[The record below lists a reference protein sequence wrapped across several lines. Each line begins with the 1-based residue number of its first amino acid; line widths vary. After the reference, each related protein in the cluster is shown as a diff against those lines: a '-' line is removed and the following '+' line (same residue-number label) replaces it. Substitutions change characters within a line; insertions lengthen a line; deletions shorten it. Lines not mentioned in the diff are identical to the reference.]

1 MLRQRVRSFAAALC
15 LLALIV
21 LPAAG
26 ADVMDLYSGSSRAG
40 QVASEKRDSGIMVS
54 ARDMAGVLGLETS
67 EKGDTL
73 IVTAGRSKLQLVAG
87 AAAAW
92 LDAELVPL
100 AASTVQEGKE
110 WLVESRSAL
119 KVFEGLL
126 LRSGKPGNLRW
137 EGTPHAGTPSSSP
150 SSPSPQ
156 PPEARV
162 SAPQPSLPAGP
173 VISAVRW
180 GSDDDKIR
188 AVLDYEGPNAPEI
201 QQGAGSVKVAFLL
214 GKSGVPDLNSPHG
227 EVKVSSVNFGDRVVI
242 EFSSSLPLK
251 EIIPLEGP
259 PRIVIDFSRTGTPV
273 SVKNPKPSKT
283 PPALQTVPPAVQVRD
298 PNRKKGPKVVVIDPG
313 HGGKDPG
320 AVANGIRE
328 KDVNLSI
335 SRLLAQKLKK
345 AGYDAR
351 LTRDK
356 DIYLTLQQRTDLAN
370 KWNADVFVSIHA
382 NALPPGKHATGMEIY
397 LMALP
402 TDKDAMQL
410 ALIENREIAEG
421 SNGESAKAAD
431 KKTRLLL
438 SILGDMQQ
446 NAKINESTGFAEYL
460 FKEGSQGGL
469 KMRRVAQAPFFVLRG
484 AAMPAVLIETGFLTE
499 KSEARMLN
507 DTKYQQKMA
516 SSLAGGIADYLT
528 RN

>member
-1 MLRQRVRSFAAALC
+1 MRQRVLNLAAVFVAALV
-15 LLALIV
+15 LSV

-26 ADVMDLYSGSSRAG
+26 ADVMDLYSGSSRTG
-40 QVASEKRDSGIMVS
+40 QVAAEKRGSNIMVS
-54 ARDMAGVLGLETS
+54 ARDMAGVLGLGTS

-92 LDAELVPL
+92 LDVELVPL
-100 AASTVQEGKE
+100 AASTVQDGKE

-119 KVFEGLL
+119 KLFNGLL
-126 LRSGKPGNLRW
+126 VRSGKQGDLRW
-137 EGTPHAGTPSSSP
+137 EGSPRTGTPS
-150 SSPSPQ
+150 
-156 PPEARV
+156 A
-162 SAPQPSLPAGP
+162 SAPKPQAPAGQIPAPRPFPAGGP
-173 VISAVRW
+173 VLSALRW

-201 QQGAGSVKVAFLL
+201 QQGGGSVKVAFSL
-214 GKSGVPDLNSPHG
+214 GKSGAPDLSSPHG
-227 EVKVSSVNFGDRVVI
+227 EVKVSSVNFGDRVVL

-251 EIIPLEGP
+251 EVIPLEGP
-259 PRIVIDFSRTGTPV
+259 PRIVIDFARTGTSV
-273 SVKNPKPSKT
+273 SVKAPQPSSSPAATKPAA
-283 PPALQTVPPAVQVRD
+283 PPAQVRD
-298 PNRKKGPKVVVIDPG
+298 PNRKSGPKIVVIDPG

-335 SRLLAQKLKK
+335 SILLAQKLKK
-345 AGYDAR
+345 DGFDVR

-356 DIYLTLQQRTDLAN
+356 DVYLTLQQRTDLAN

-382 NALPPGKHATGMEIY
+382 NALPPGRHATGMEIY

-421 SNGESAKAAD
+421 GNGESAQAAD
-431 KKTRLLL
+431 KKTRMLL
-438 SILGDMQQ
+438 SILGNMQQ

-460 FKEGSQGGL
+460 FKEGSSGGI

-499 KSEARMLN
+499 KAEARMLG
-507 DTKYQQKMA
+507 DKKYQDKMA
-516 SSLAGGIADYLT
+516 ASLAKGIARYLT
-528 RN
+528 NN

>member
-1 MLRQRVRSFAAALC
+1 MRQRVLNLAAVFVAALV
-15 LLALIV
+15 LSV

-26 ADVMDLYSGSSRAG
+26 ADVMDLYSGSSRTG
-40 QVASEKRDSGIMVS
+40 QVAAEKRGSNIMVS
-54 ARDMAGVLGLETS
+54 ARDMAGVLGLGTS

-100 AASTVQEGKE
+100 AASTVQDGNE

-119 KVFEGLL
+119 KLFNGLL
-126 LRSGKPGNLRW
+126 VRSGKQGDLRW
-137 EGTPHAGTPSSSP
+137 EGSPRTGTPS
-150 SSPSPQ
+150 
-156 PPEARV
+156 A
-162 SAPQPSLPAGP
+162 SAPKPQAPAGQIPAPRPFPAGGP
-173 VISAVRW
+173 VLSALRW

-201 QQGAGSVKVAFLL
+201 QQGGGSVKVTFSL
-214 GKSGVPDLNSPHG
+214 GKSGAPDLSSPHG
-227 EVKVSSVNFGDRVVI
+227 EVKVSSVNFGDRVVL

-259 PRIVIDFSRTGTPV
+259 PRIVIDFARTGTSV
-273 SVKNPKPSKT
+273 SVKAPQPSSLPAATKPAA
-283 PPALQTVPPAVQVRD
+283 PPAQVRD
-298 PNRKKGPKVVVIDPG
+298 PNLKSGPKIVVIDPG

-335 SRLLAQKLKK
+335 SILLAQKLKK
-345 AGYDAR
+345 DGFDVR

-356 DIYLTLQQRTDLAN
+356 DVYLTLQQRTDLAN
-370 KWNADVFVSIHA
+370 KWNADAFVSIHA
-382 NALPPGKHATGMEIY
+382 NALPPGRHATGMEIY

-421 SNGESAKAAD
+421 SNGESAQAAD
-431 KKTRLLL
+431 KKTRMLL
-438 SILGDMQQ
+438 SILGNMQQ

-460 FKEGSQGGL
+460 FKEGSSGGI

-499 KSEARMLN
+499 KAEARMLG
-507 DTKYQQKMA
+507 DKKYQDKMA
-516 SSLAGGIADYLT
+516 ASLAKGIAQYLA
-528 RN
+528 NN

>member
-1 MLRQRVRSFAAALC
+1 
-15 LLALIV
+15 
-21 LPAAG
+21 
-26 ADVMDLYSGSSRAG
+26 
-40 QVASEKRDSGIMVS
+40 MVS

-73 IVTAGRSKLQLVAG
+73 IVTADRSKLQLVAG

-100 AASTVQEGKE
+100 AASTVQDGKE

-119 KVFEGLL
+119 KLFNGLL
-126 LRSGKPGNLRW
+126 ARSGKQGNLRW
-137 EGTPHAGTPSSSP
+137 EGSPRAGIPSP
-150 SSPSPQ
+150 STPKPQAPAVQIPASQPSPAGS
-156 PPEARV
+156 PV
-162 SAPQPSLPAGP
+162 LSAL
-173 VISAVRW
+173 RW

-201 QQGAGSVKVAFLL
+201 QQSGGSVKVSFSL
-214 GKSGVPDLNSPHG
+214 GKSGVPDLTSPHG
-227 EVKVSSVNFGDRVVI
+227 EVRVSSVNFGDRVVL
-242 EFSSSLPLK
+242 EFSSALPVK

-259 PRIVIDFSRTGTPV
+259 PRIVIDFARTGAAA
-273 SVKNPKPSKT
+273 SVKVPQPSKT
-283 PPALQTVPPAVQVRD
+283 PPAAKPPADPAPVRD
-298 PNRKKGPKVVVIDPG
+298 PNRKSGPKIVVIDPG

-335 SRLLAQKLKK
+335 SILLAQKLKK
-345 AGYDAR
+345 DGFDAR

-382 NALPPGKHATGMEIY
+382 NALPPGRHATGMEIY
-397 LMALP
+397 IMALP

-421 SNGESAKAAD
+421 SNGESAQAAD
-431 KKTRLLL
+431 KKTRMLL
-438 SILGDMQQ
+438 SILGNMQQ

-460 FKEGSQGGL
+460 FKEGSDGGI

-499 KSEARMLN
+499 KSEARMLG
-507 DTKYQQKMA
+507 DKKYQDTMA
-516 SSLAGGIADYLT
+516 ASLARGIAQYLA
-528 RN
+528 NN

>member
-1 MLRQRVRSFAAALC
+1 MLRQRVLSLTVAFCVLV
-15 LLALIV
+15 LIV

-40 QVASEKRDSGIMVS
+40 QVASEKRGSNIMVS
-54 ARDMAGVLGLETS
+54 ARGMAGVLGLGTS

-100 AASTVQEGKE
+100 AASTVQDGKE

-119 KVFEGLL
+119 KLFGGLL
-126 LRSGKPGNLRW
+126 VRSGKQGNLRW
-137 EGTPHAGTPSSSP
+137 EGSPHEGTPSPSDSAPIFQSP
-150 SSPSPQ
+150 A
-156 PPEARV
+156 ARV
-162 SAPQPSLPAGP
+162 PAPQPSQAGDP
-173 VISAVRW
+173 VLSAIRW
-180 GSDDDKIR
+180 GSDEDKIR

-201 QQGAGSVKVAFLL
+201 QQGDGSVKVAFLL
-214 GKSGVPDLNSPHG
+214 GKSGIPDLSSPHG
-227 EVKVSSVNFGDRVVI
+227 EVNVSSVNFGDRVVL

-251 EIIPLEGP
+251 EIIPLDGP
-259 PRIVIDFSRTGTPV
+259 PRIVIDFSRNKASA
-273 SVKNPKPSKT
+273 SVKAPKPSKT
-283 PPALQTVPPAVQVRD
+283 PPPQTTAPGVQEVRD
-298 PNRKKGPKVVVIDPG
+298 PNRKKGPKIVVIDPG

-507 DTKYQQKMA
+507 DTKYQGKMA
-516 SSLAGGIADYLT
+516 SSLAGGIAEYLA

>member
-1 MLRQRVRSFAAALC
+1 MRQRVLNLAAVFVAALV
-15 LLALIV
+15 LSV

-26 ADVMDLYSGSSRAG
+26 ADVMDLYSGSSRTG
-40 QVASEKRDSGIMVS
+40 QVAAEKRGSNIMVS
-54 ARDMAGVLGLETS
+54 ARDMAGVLGLGTS

-100 AASTVQEGKE
+100 AASTVQDGKE

-119 KVFEGLL
+119 KLFNGLL
-126 LRSGKPGNLRW
+126 VRSGKQGDLRW
-137 EGTPHAGTPSSSP
+137 EGSPRTGTPS
-150 SSPSPQ
+150 
-156 PPEARV
+156 A
-162 SAPQPSLPAGP
+162 SAPKPQAPAGQIPAPRPFPAGGP
-173 VISAVRW
+173 VLSALRW

-201 QQGAGSVKVAFLL
+201 QQGGGSVKVAFSL
-214 GKSGVPDLNSPHG
+214 GKSGAPDLSSPHG
-227 EVKVSSVNFGDRVVI
+227 EVKVSSVNFGDRVVL

-251 EIIPLEGP
+251 EVIPLEGP
-259 PRIVIDFSRTGTPV
+259 PRIVIDFARTGTSV
-273 SVKNPKPSKT
+273 SVKAPQPSSSPAATKPAA
-283 PPALQTVPPAVQVRD
+283 PPAQVRD
-298 PNRKKGPKVVVIDPG
+298 PNRKSGPKIVVIDPG

-335 SRLLAQKLKK
+335 SILLAQKLKK
-345 AGYDAR
+345 DGFDVR

-356 DIYLTLQQRTDLAN
+356 DVYLTLQQRTDLAN

-382 NALPPGKHATGMEIY
+382 NALPPGRHATGMEIY

-421 SNGESAKAAD
+421 GNGESARAAD
-431 KKTRLLL
+431 KKTRMLL
-438 SILGDMQQ
+438 SILGNMQQ

-460 FKEGSQGGL
+460 FKEGSSGGI

-499 KSEARMLN
+499 KAEARMLG
-507 DTKYQQKMA
+507 DKKYQDKMA
-516 SSLAGGIADYLT
+516 ASLAKGIARYLT
-528 RN
+528 NN

>member
-1 MLRQRVRSFAAALC
+1 LRQRVLNLAAVFVAALV
-15 LLALIV
+15 LSV

-26 ADVMDLYSGSSRAG
+26 ADVMDLYSGSSRTG
-40 QVASEKRDSGIMVS
+40 QVAAEKRGSNIMVS
-54 ARDMAGVLGLETS
+54 ARDMAGVLGLGTS

-92 LDAELVPL
+92 LDVELVPL
-100 AASTVQEGKE
+100 AASTVQDGKE

-119 KVFEGLL
+119 KLFNGLL
-126 LRSGKPGNLRW
+126 VRSGKQGDLRW
-137 EGTPHAGTPSSSP
+137 EGSPRTGTPS
-150 SSPSPQ
+150 
-156 PPEARV
+156 A
-162 SAPQPSLPAGP
+162 SAPKPQAPAGQIPAPRPFPAGGP
-173 VISAVRW
+173 VLSALRW

-201 QQGAGSVKVAFLL
+201 QQGGGSVKVAFSL
-214 GKSGVPDLNSPHG
+214 GKSGAPDLSSPHG
-227 EVKVSSVNFGDRVVI
+227 EVKVSSVNFGDRVVL

-251 EIIPLEGP
+251 EVIPLEGP
-259 PRIVIDFSRTGTPV
+259 PRIVIDFARTGTSV
-273 SVKNPKPSKT
+273 SVKAPQPSSSPAATKPAA
-283 PPALQTVPPAVQVRD
+283 PPAQVRD
-298 PNRKKGPKVVVIDPG
+298 PNRKSGPKIVVIDPG

-335 SRLLAQKLKK
+335 SILLAQKLKK
-345 AGYDAR
+345 DGFDVR

-356 DIYLTLQQRTDLAN
+356 DVYLTLQQRTDLAN

-382 NALPPGKHATGMEIY
+382 NALPPGRHATGMEIY

-421 SNGESAKAAD
+421 GNGESARAAD
-431 KKTRLLL
+431 KKTRMLL
-438 SILGDMQQ
+438 SILGNMQQ

-460 FKEGSQGGL
+460 FKEGSSGGI

-499 KSEARMLN
+499 KAEARMLG
-507 DTKYQQKMA
+507 DKKYQDKMA
-516 SSLAGGIADYLT
+516 ASLAKGIARYLT
-528 RN
+528 NN